1 MAIPDFQTLM
11 LPVIRFAADGS
22 EFPTSAAASSIAAEF
37 RLTEAE
43 TQQFLES
50 GQLVLRNRVA
60 WAVAY
65 LKKAGLLEKVRRGT
79 YRITPRGLSVL
90 STNPSRVDMKFLE
103 QFPEY
108 LAFRNLR
115 HTTSMGASEP
125 ESVHGISH
133 ARGKQFLY
141 NEGTH
146 IPFIVRG
153 PGIESGQLRK
163 DLIEHIDMA
172 AISLAAAGIP
182 VPAPMHGRDV
192 FAKDYLPRTE
202 VFAARDRCDE
212 TVERLRSVRTDRFL
226 YIRNF
231 YPLRPHLQP
240 NAYKDGKSIVQTL
253 RLLHEKSQLDPLA
266 ESLLFSPTRPPEELY
281 EWKTDPWQV
290 KNLAADAEHRST
302 LEQLR
307 ARLDQWMIDSHDRG
321 AESDAMYDSDMVAY
335 LSKGNPV
342 VERNIAIMKQWAKA
356 EKVGPNNS
364 REK

>member
-125 ESVHGISH
+125 ESVSPSTTPEEGLDS
-133 ARGKQFLY
+133 AYDRLRG
-141 NEGTH
+141 
-146 IPFIVRG
+146 
-153 PGIESGQLRK
+153 
-163 DLIEHIDMA
+163 DLEA
-172 AISLAAAGIP
+172 ELLEQVKSAS
-182 VPAPMHGRDV
+182 PA
-192 FAKDYLPRTE
+192 F
-202 VFAARDRCDE
+202 F
-212 TVERLRSVRTDRFL
+212 ERLVIELLVQMGYGGTLSEAGQVV
-226 YIRNF
+226 
-231 YPLRPHLQP
+231 
-240 NAYKDGKSIVQTL
+240 GKSGDGGIDGIIKEDKLGLDVIYVQAKRWENTVG
-253 RLLHEKSQLDPLA
+253 
-266 ESLLFSPTRPPEELY
+266 RPDIQKFAGAL
-281 EWKTDPWQV
+281 QG
-290 KNLAADAEHRST
+290 H
-302 LEQLR
+302 R
-307 ARLDQWMIDSHDRG
+307 ARKGVFITTSEFSREAEEFASKIDSKIVLING
-321 AESDAMYDSDMVAY
+321 AHLVLLMVDHNVGVSTIRSYDVKKIDSDY
-335 LSKGNPV
+335 FI
-342 VERNIAIMKQWAKA
+342 E
-356 EKVGPNNS
+356 E
-364 REK
+364 